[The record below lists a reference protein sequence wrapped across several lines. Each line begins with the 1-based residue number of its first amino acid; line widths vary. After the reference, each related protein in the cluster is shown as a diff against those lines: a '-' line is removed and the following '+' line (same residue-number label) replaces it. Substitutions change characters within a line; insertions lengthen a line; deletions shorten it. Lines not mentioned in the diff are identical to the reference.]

1 MPKRERGVP
10 QDFKLDV
17 PKSVLERTPPQP
29 QDYLDQAVKEA
40 APPRPTETP
49 PTTPPTRREPQ
60 WTDAAAPAP
69 TARVVAFRSREP
81 RPARRP
87 PRAQVNL
94 MVDAQAMFQ
103 ELMEHFSRYG
113 SQKDIASSELFEALI
128 GALFDAKSELDLGTI
143 PPRGQWGTPNARAF
157 RTHLKRA
164 VIDAIGR
171 HYEKLPG

>member
-1 MPKRERGVP
+1 
-10 QDFKLDV
+10 
-17 PKSVLERTPPQP
+17 
-29 QDYLDQAVKEA
+29 
-40 APPRPTETP
+40 
-49 PTTPPTRREPQ
+49 
-60 WTDAAAPAP
+60 
-69 TARVVAFRSREP
+69 
-81 RPARRP
+81 
-87 PRAQVNL
+87 